1 MRLVADLL
9 DPFPGRTARALEI
22 SVVCMFVVLI
32 STAYGI
38 PDPATS
44 TYVIFF
50 AAKEDC
56 GGSII
61 ANVALVVVVTL
72 VVAIA
77 FGFALLSL
85 NSPEARIL
93 LLCGWSFGM
102 FFLATASKLAP
113 IAGTI
118 GLIVAYAIDLFASA
132 PLGEVATRGLLYA
145 WLFVAMP
152 MGVFLVYNLLFGRR
166 PDVLVRDKL
175 ARRLHA
181 VAALLSAP
189 NGNVE
194 RGLVQKNCQDGNEE
208 HLKLVKMTSLFHF
221 QPPPQ
226 VKQLRALIVMTYNLS
241 IAVLAAADT
250 ECALPKKLADETT
263 ALAEAVAG
271 MAHEGT
277 VRADIAV
284 EPPTAPAVGLCGSIE
299 ALVAEIRSV
308 VIDGVVPASD
318 IPYPPAKEKSGLFVP
333 DAFRNPDHTRYALKG
348 TLAVM
353 ICYLTFTLLDWP
365 AIHTC
370 MLTCFIVGLTT
381 VGESTQK
388 LLLRISGCL
397 AGAAFGLLSIVYI
410 LPRMESIWELML
422 LIGVVTLPA
431 AWIAVGRP
439 DVSYIGFQA
448 AFALYLCIL
457 QGDEPKFDLTIIRD
471 RTIGILFG
479 NLVIY
484 FIFTNVFPVSALSRI
499 REELVRLL
507 TRSREL
513 LHAVPRAQAPFEAGR
528 HAAALQASLEAV
540 ERSAIA
546 LGYESLNSPAGRRQ
560 RETIDLCI
568 ASLRAMVEMSCRIA
582 VCSSLDGGQ
591 IESGA
596 IARSL
601 EIDTQ
606 LANLADALAD
616 PGKANFG
623 VERAW
628 KIDDP
633 SMTPLWRQSFAR
645 LEESIIHLA
654 SALSDYRDLLR
665 IEAESHA

>member
-1 MRLVADLL
+1 MLFL
-9 DPFPGRTARALEI
+9 DA
-22 SVVCMFVVLI
+22 
-32 STAYGI
+32 
-38 PDPATS
+38 
-44 TYVIFF
+44 
-50 AAKEDC
+50 
-56 GGSII
+56 
-61 ANVALVVVVTL
+61 
-72 VVAIA
+72 
-77 FGFALLSL
+77 
-85 NSPEARIL
+85 
-93 LLCGWSFGM
+93 
-102 FFLATASKLAP
+102 ASKLAP

-166 PDVLVRDKL
+166 PDVLVRDEL

-194 RGLVQKNCQDGNEE
+194 RGLVQQNCRDGNEE
-208 HLKLVKMTSLFHF
+208 HLKLVKMTGLFHF

-226 VKQLRALIVMTYNLS
+226 VNQLRALIVMTYNLS

-250 ECALPKKLADETT
+250 ECALPEKLADETT

-271 MAHEGT
+271 LPLEGT

-284 EPPTAPAVGLCGSIE
+284 EPPAALAVGLCGSIE
-299 ALVAEIRSV
+299 ALVVEIRSV
-308 VIDGVVPASD
+308 VIDGIVPASD
-318 IPYPPAKEKSGLFVP
+318 IPHPPAKEKSGLFVP

-397 AGAAFGLLSIVYI
+397 AGAALGLLSIVYI

-439 DVSYIGFQA
+439 NVSYIGFQA

-457 QGDEPKFDLTIIRD
+457 QGDQPKFDLTVVRD

-484 FIFTNVFPVSALSRI
+484 FIFTNVFPVSVLSRI
-499 REELVRLL
+499 RKELVRLL

-513 LHAVPRAQAPFEAGR
+513 LHAVPQAPAPFEAGC

-546 LGYESLNSPAGRRQ
+546 LGYESLNSPAGPRQ

-582 VCSSLDGGQ
+582 VCSSLDGGR
-591 IESGA
+591 IEPGA
-596 IARSL
+596 INRSL

-606 LANLADALAD
+606 LATLADALAN
-616 PGKANFG
+616 PGEANFG

-633 SMTPLWRQSFAR
+633 SMTPLWRKSFAG

-665 IEAESHA
+665 TEAESRA